1 MAGMVVTAGGIFA
14 ASFGSAAVGLPI
26 MIAGAAT
33 VGAAAVVAGAS
44 LVVDG
49 LKNKNNKVG
58 PQEDAAEVERGL
70 ESEQGLGLAQEM
82 EQTHA
87 NSRSRPVTPT
97 GAQNVAG
104 GREPRS
110 VSDYDSSSE
119 YSATSTTEGERNR

>member
-33 VGAAAVVAGAS
+33 VGAAAVVAGVS
-44 LVVDG
+44 LAVDG

-58 PQEDAAEVERGL
+58 PQEDVAEEVERGL
-70 ESEQGLGLAQEM
+70 KSKQGLGLAQEM
-82 EQTHA
+82 VQTRA

-97 GAQNVAG
+97 SAQNVAG
-104 GREPRS
+104 RGPRS

-119 YSATSTTEGERNR
+119 HSTTSTTEGERNL